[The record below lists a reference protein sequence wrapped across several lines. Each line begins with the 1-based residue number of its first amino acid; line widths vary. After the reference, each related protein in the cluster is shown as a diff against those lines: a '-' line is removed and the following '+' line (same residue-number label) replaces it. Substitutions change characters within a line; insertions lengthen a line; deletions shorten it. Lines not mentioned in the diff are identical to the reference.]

1 MRRWSPRVL
10 LVTVALL
17 VGCAGGGA
25 PAAPGGGSAAP
36 AGLPAGERASPGV
49 SAERPPSVEVSP
61 PVRIRAS
68 YSVVSG
74 GIGAYWVAAEAG
86 LWRGHGLDVEFSL
99 ISGTPASM
107 AALIAGETQFAVG
120 SGDAVLRVQAQN
132 PDVVSLVTT
141 TVGSTHR
148 LMVVPAIQRL
158 EDLRGKRIGVAAI
171 GDGAYSI
178 MSKALVRLGF
188 NPNADVTWIGTGGGS
203 TAAMISGL
211 AAGAFDAT
219 PLTPPNDIIAA
230 RQGAHALIDTADLD
244 LPSGGLAVNTMRS
257 TLEQRRQVVKA
268 FVAGVVDAVRLYKED
283 ADFGKEVLARYT
295 GMTDPEA
302 IDWAYQVYSGRLR
315 PVRLYLD
322 HAEMR
327 ELVEELLPE
336 NPQLAQVQ
344 LERVLDNSIL
354 EELEREGYFTR
365 PL

>member
-25 PAAPGGGSAAP
+25 PAAPGSGGPAP
-36 AGLPAGERASPGV
+36 AVPPAGERASPAA
-49 SAERPPSVEVSP
+49 SAERPPSVVASP

-74 GIGAYWVAAEAG
+74 GSGAYWVAAEAG
-86 LWRGHGLDVEFSL
+86 LWRQHGLEVEFSL

-120 SGDAVLRVQAQN
+120 AGDAVLRVQAQN
-132 PDVVSLVTT
+132 PDVVSLVRT

-148 LMVVPAIQRL
+148 LMVVPEIQRL

-178 MSKALVRLGF
+178 MSKALVKLGF
-188 NPNADVTWIGTGGGS
+188 NPNEVTWIGTGGGG

-211 AAGAFDAT
+211 VAGAFDAT
-219 PLTPPNDIIAA
+219 PLTPPNDIIAS
-230 RQGAHALIDTADLD
+230 RQGAHALIDTAELD
-244 LPSGGLAVNTMRS
+244 LPTGGLAVNTMRS